1 METSLQNVWP
11 TTRGVLDLVGI
22 AFVFIW
28 IHVHVS
34 YGHTP
39 YPMALRLTL
48 IIGVY
53 VTILIGSI
61 DLVRGKPV
69 LSIVSMVPA
78 FVMLYAACAS

>member
-1 METSLQNVWP
+1 
-11 TTRGVLDLVGI
+11 
-22 AFVFIW
+22 
-28 IHVHVS
+28 
-34 YGHTP
+34 
-39 YPMALRLTL
+39 L